1 MRGFFCRL
9 LAALLVGGFFVALA
23 GCAATRPAMQPLAAD
38 EEQRVREQAASLLM
52 PVDACGSCLDVE
64 ARVVVQSL
72 WQSGTV
78 QGYLL
83 ARAPG
88 TFKFVGLSPIGQPL
102 LLLTTDGA
110 WFRFISVPEA
120 VAYEGATTA
129 AAFRKYA
136 PSSLDPRA
144 SFYWLIGRLPR
155 DSRIIGVNRDEAG
168 GGYWLTLAN
177 GAAGRH
183 RVLFD
188 PAQGA
193 ITQAVLLGP
202 NDEPLLEVRYE
213 AHQEVTALGGTA
225 GCRLPGRVV
234 ISGRGHNG
242 AVLTA
247 HFSNWLLGTTCN
259 DADFAVTVP
268 PGFATERVE

>member
-1 MRGFFCRL
+1 MRCFFYRL
-9 LAALLVGGFFVALA
+9 SAALLVGGFFVALA
-23 GCAATRPAMQPLAAD
+23 GCAATRPAVQPLAAD
-38 EEQRVREQAASLLM
+38 EERRVREQAASLLV
-52 PVDACGSCLDVE
+52 PVNACGGCLDVE

-78 QGYLL
+78 EGYLL

-88 TFKFVGLSPIGQPL
+88 ALKFVGLSPIGQPL
-102 LLLTTDGA
+102 LLLTTDGV
-110 WFRFISVPEA
+110 WFRFISVAEA

-136 PSSLDPRA
+136 PSSLDPQA
-144 SFYWLIGRLPR
+144 SFYWLIGRLPH
-155 DSRIIGVNRDEAG
+155 DSRIIGVSRDEA

-188 PAQGA
+188 PARGV
-193 ITQAVLLGP
+193 ITRAVLLGP
-202 NDEPLLEVRYE
+202 DEEPLLEVRYE
-213 AHQEVTALGGTA
+213 AHQEVTALGGVA
-225 GCRLPGRVV
+225 GCRLPGRVI
-234 ISGRGHNG
+234 ISGRQHNG
-242 AVLTA
+242 AALTA